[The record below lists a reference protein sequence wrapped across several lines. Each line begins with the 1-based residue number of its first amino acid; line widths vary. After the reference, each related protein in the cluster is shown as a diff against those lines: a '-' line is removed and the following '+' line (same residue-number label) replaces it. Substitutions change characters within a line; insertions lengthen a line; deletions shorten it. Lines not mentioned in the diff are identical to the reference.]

1 MYLTLQKTKIKL
13 INILNYQDK
22 FQMEAYMNT
31 EESLMELEIKPKDLE
46 IELKKKL
53 FQFLIKRIFDIV
65 VSTFLLILLSPL
77 LLVLYIW
84 IKLDSEGEAVFKQ
97 TRVGVKGK
105 TFTIYKFRTMIKNAD
120 KLYEVKVDKDNL
132 GSLVF
137 QDKDD
142 PRITKSGRF
151 LRKTSLDELPQ
162 LLNIIKGDMSLIGP
176 RPEIPAIAD
185 LYSDYEKIRLL
196 VKPGVSGL
204 AQVNGRGDLEL
215 SMTIGF
221 DVRYIKEFSLWLD
234 FKIMLKTVKVVFM
247 GEGAY

>member
-1 MYLTLQKTKIKL
+1 
-13 INILNYQDK
+13 
-22 FQMEAYMNT
+22 MEAYMST
-31 EESLMELEIKPKDLE
+31 KDSLLDVE
-46 IELKKKL
+46 IELKKKQ
-53 FQFLIKRIFDIV
+53 FQFGIKRIFDIV
-65 VSTFLLILLSPL
+65 VSTFLLVLLSPIL
-77 LLVLYIW
+77 LILFIW

-105 TFTIYKFRTMIKNAD
+105 PFTIYKFRTMIKNAD
-120 KLYEVKVDKDNL
+120 KLYEVTVDRENL
-132 GSLVF
+132 GSFVF

-185 LYSDYEKIRLL
+185 LYSDFEKIRLL

-234 FKIMLKTVKVVFM
+234 FKILLKTVKVVFM